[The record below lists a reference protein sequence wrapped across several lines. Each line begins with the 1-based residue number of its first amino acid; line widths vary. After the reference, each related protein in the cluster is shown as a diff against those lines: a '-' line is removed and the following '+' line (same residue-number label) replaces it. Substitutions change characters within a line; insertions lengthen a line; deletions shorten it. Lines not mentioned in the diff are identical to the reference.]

1 MKMGGSEQL
10 SADIKVAFLVAR
22 RPRPLQLLMRPS
34 QRWLHYLL
42 RFETQYSPDFLCI
55 CPAMDGLLHC
65 SALAEN
71 IQHKCSLQH
80 MCSAQNYVHIV
91 HIIFLSL

>member
-42 RFETQYSPDFLCI
+42 GFETQYSPDFLCI
-55 CPAMDGLLHC
+55 CLAMDGLLHWRFEM
-65 SALAEN
+65 AKN
-71 IQHKCSLQH
+71 IECKCSLQH
-80 MCSAQNYVHIV
+80 MCTINF
-91 HIIFLSL
+91 IFFKATALH